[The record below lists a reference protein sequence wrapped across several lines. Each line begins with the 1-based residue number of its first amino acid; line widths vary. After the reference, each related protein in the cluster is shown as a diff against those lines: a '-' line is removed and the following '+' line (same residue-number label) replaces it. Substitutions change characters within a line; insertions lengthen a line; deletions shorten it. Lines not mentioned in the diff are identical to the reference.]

1 MPYIDEHHLVD
12 LHKTIESKEVT
23 EERLLNE
30 LRKQREEKEEIL
42 RKKDIF
48 KWTSISLVMIL
59 VVGVTLYFVR
69 PSVYVNDTYLQ
80 SKNKKLINTNEIDN
94 YQQQISMLETKVE
107 SNIPQEISTIDY
119 RDLNSEVI
127 YAVQIAALENRDLSL
142 YSEELRNI
150 NQYKDK
156 PYNKYSLGNFTS
168 LDDAKIFRKEL
179 IALGFQDAFVAS
191 YKNGK
196 RIKIED
202 GL

>member
-12 LHKTIESKEVT
+12 LHKTIESKEVN

-59 VVGVTLYFVR
+59 VVGVALYFVK